1 MSVQGY
7 QPHKME
13 GEEFRTGSAD
23 SENGSDNSYVHV
35 QATQEDAQHAPAA
48 PRIPAVD
55 DEEDIY
61 GAEERTP
68 TQGDQVKH
76 QPAVTC
82 WKYSY
87 ISVLYITCVYI
98 YLHRQNIH

>member
-1 MSVQGY
+1 
-7 QPHKME
+7 ME

-61 GAEERTP
+61 GAEEGTP

-76 QPAVTC
+76 QLAVTC

-87 ISVLYITCVYI
+87 ISTVYHLCVHI
-98 YLHRQNIH
+98 FTQTKHPLRAQSCSCIH